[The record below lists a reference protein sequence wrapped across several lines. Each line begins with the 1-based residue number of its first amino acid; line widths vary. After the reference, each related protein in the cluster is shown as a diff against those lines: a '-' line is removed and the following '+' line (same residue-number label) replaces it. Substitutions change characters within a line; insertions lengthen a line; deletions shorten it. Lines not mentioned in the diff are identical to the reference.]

1 MRPQYSSVE
10 MSQKIGE
17 VLARFDFPLYT
28 LQFIDDKH
36 FLVAGGGGGAKT
48 GIPNAVEVF
57 RFHHGRVQRVLRFQ
71 PEANLAEPIMNAA
84 LVVDNRTTVLAAGMG
99 KHCHLFSL
107 RYKLQ
112 EEMKEGQE
120 TENEGEP
127 VPKGETEEAV
137 TKETTNGDLRRRK
150 KEAKE
155 SGRGGDGGRD
165 EGTKEKEADS
175 KHERNGFVYH
185 ETPSQPRVS
194 FEVIPLTSIRTD
206 FMVSKKEGDSYQKV
220 VRFNPSHSL
229 FFTGGTDGHLRC
241 WNYPSVGKEPLFCKE
256 VHSGC
261 DVVDLDV
268 SPDGLYVVT
277 IGATDAKGLVVEAKD
292 GAKHRELEWIREDY
306 RFRGCRYGVIPTPPG
321 MKTPPKHYRLFT
333 IHCPKL
339 ITSKGDNYISM
350 WDSSRYIPVKSQPTG
365 RDMLSTLTISD
376 DGIFVGVGTRGGS
389 VGIFI
394 AFSLQKL
401 YWVNATHAIFVTGL
415 AFTPS
420 TELARRHVGDYD
432 ASLVSISADNSAQI
446 HHVPKRAS
454 ISIVWVFLGCFLSI
468 YLIFWLIAELGL

>member
-1 MRPQYSSVE
+1 MAPK
-10 MSQKIGE
+10 MGD

-57 RFHHGRVQRVLRFQ
+57 RFEHGRVMRVLRFQ

-84 LVVDNRTTVLAAGMG
+84 LVVDKKRTVLAAGMG
-99 KHCHLFSL
+99 KQCHLFSL
-107 RYKLQ
+107 RYKL
-112 EEMKEGQE
+112 EENGVEEVKETSQ
-120 TENEGEP
+120 P
-127 VPKGETEEAV
+127 IPKGQTEEDQKLKAA
-137 TKETTNGDLRRRK
+137 NGELRRRK
-150 KEAKE
+150 PEGEKPEGN
-155 SGRGGDGGRD
+155 SGEDQSA
-165 EGTKEKEADS
+165 ETSEHKEK
-175 KHERNGFVYH
+175 NGFVNH
-185 ETPSQPRVS
+185 HGAKKPLVS
-194 FEVIPLTSIRTD
+194 FEVIPMSSIRTD
-206 FMVSKKEGDSYQKV
+206 FLVSKKEGDSYQKV
-220 VRFNPSHSL
+220 VRFNPNHSH

-241 WNYPSVGKEPLFCKE
+241 WNYPAVGKDPLFCKE

-277 IGATDAKGLVVEAKD
+277 IGATDAKGLISQAKD
-292 GAKHRELEWIREDY
+292 GAKHGELEWMRNDY

-321 MKTPPKHYRLFT
+321 MKPPPKHYRLFT
-333 IHCPKL
+333 IHCPKS
-339 ITSKGDNYISM
+339 ISSKGDNYITV
-350 WDSSRYIPVKSQPTG
+350 WDSTRYIPVKSQPTG
-365 RDMLSTLTISD
+365 RDMLSTLTVSD

-389 VGIFI
+389 VGIYI
-394 AFSLQKL
+394 AFSLQKVH
-401 YWVNATHAIFVTGL
+401 WVEGTHAIFVTGL

-420 TELARRHVGDYD
+420 TDLARRHVGDYD

-454 ISIVWVFLGCFLSI
+454 ISIIWVFLGCFFSI